1 MNLIPDKVGGS
12 KKQYMWLGGLVVVL
26 IGVYFMN
33 REPSSPAPAVPSAST
48 STTSIKQPSGFT
60 KPPSISRQGP
70 VVPDSSGP
78 KLATRSGHR
87 ADDFRPSIKL
97 PEGTDVTKIDPRLK
111 TELLAKLQKI
121 PLEGGAR
128 SVFDWGQAPVP
139 PPPPVAKID
148 PRVLEETKKKAD
160 EALAYQKEHPVK
172 PIPPPIPLK
181 FYGYANRLS
190 GPARQAFFLDGD
202 DIQIKSENDVIRGRY
217 KIIRIGINSATV
229 EDLQSHDQ
237 QTLPLVAEMNT

>member
-1 MNLIPDKVGGS
+1 MNLIPDKLGGS
-12 KKQYMWLGGLVVVL
+12 RKQYMWLGGLSVVL
-26 IGVYFMN
+26 IGVYWMN
-33 REPSSPAPAVPSAST
+33 REPSSSQPVTQSTAV
-48 STTSIKQPSGFT
+48 K
-60 KPPSISRQGP
+60 PSIGRQKA
-70 VVPDSSGP
+70 VVPDGSSGP
-78 KLATRSGHR
+78 RLETRSGHR
-87 ADDFRPSIKL
+87 DDNFRPSIKL
-97 PEGTDVTKIDPRLK
+97 PEGIDITKIDPTLK
-111 TELLAKLQKI
+111 TELLAKLQKV

-139 PPPPVAKID
+139 PPPRVAPINPSVIAEQQRKAEEDAKI
-148 PRVLEETKKKAD
+148 
-160 EALAYQKEHPVK
+160 LANAPLAK
-172 PIPPPIPLK
+172 PKPPPIPLK

-202 DIQIKSENDVIRGRY
+202 DIQIKGENDVIRGRY